1 MAFLGIR
8 KQFADFCKRLLRQGQ
23 LSATKCFWILCDMNV
38 SYVLNI
44 HYRKCVTFVL
54 DQIYWVEF
62 YECKD
67 CGNEVVG
74 AIVWHGWLGA
84 SGDL

>member
-1 MAFLGIR
+1 
-8 KQFADFCKRLLRQGQ
+8 
-23 LSATKCFWILCDMNV
+23 MNV

-67 CGNEVVG
+67 CGNEFVG